1 MSNWHNQIWAEVFD
15 PTLTSLGVVDLV
27 SASITKSLD
36 IVGTISIVAATTD
49 PMANELLQIWRTI
62 KIYWRNPNRGVT
74 FVGGGV
80 LLSSNV
86 NASGSQV
93 TWSGQDI
100 SNELRRITTWRGLE
114 YNDQSVEDVIDDLI
128 GMVPGWEALIDGGL
142 GNTSRRYDGQSVL
155 RAILAVVEGIGVHT
169 RLLETETTKFIEV
182 GQFGDDSGLR
192 MARIEVP
199 AKELSQNP
207 DLIIINA
214 LSVIEDGFEIK
225 NVVEPVWGSG
235 AAVLTLRRST
245 RTSPYPILERPGPD
259 GRTIY
264 YLENTASVAQYG
276 EVQGVITMFDAPY
289 IAPDGG
295 VSVVNAANVVY
306 DWGAS
311 ELDRLSM
318 PKKVYQA
325 SGLKLDRE
333 LKPGEKL
340 RLFYKGLT
348 YRNGV
353 AVNWLDVDDDF
364 WVLSVSQNYSNRGQ
378 SISVQ
383 ISNIDQAPADAA
395 SMIADSMI
403 VQETASIAQRTTS
416 AVNVTSDDLTVN
428 PGSPGVLT
436 FEISTLT
443 AAIGNSNL
451 LMTRPDPSRPDTI
464 SVAIDAIDRT
474 SELGGPWFVGALDND
489 PVKVAI
495 EEILDVGDIRGEHT
509 ITVSAALRSGT
520 IETVVEITE
529 IGVTS

>member
-15 PTLTSLGVVDLV
+15 ATLTSLGVVDLA
-27 SASITKSLD
+27 SASITRPLD
-36 IVGTISIVAATTD
+36 IVGTINIVVATTD
-49 PMANELLQIWRTI
+49 PTANELLQIWRTI

-100 SNELRRITTWRGLE
+100 SSELRRVTTWRGLE

-128 GMVPGWEALIDGGL
+128 GMVPGWSALIDSGL

-155 RAILAVVEGIGVHT
+155 GAILAVVEGKGVHT

-182 GQFGDDSGLR
+182 SQFGNDSGLR
-192 MARIEVP
+192 MARIDVP
-199 AKELSQNP
+199 AKALSQNP
-207 DLIIINA
+207 ELIIINS

-245 RTSPYPILERPGPD
+245 RTSPYPILERAGPD
-259 GRTIY
+259 GRTIF
-264 YLENTASVAQYG
+264 YLENTASIAQYG
-276 EVQGVITMFDAPY
+276 EVQGVISMTDAPY

-295 VSVVNAANVVY
+295 VSAINAANVIY
-306 DWGAS
+306 DWAVS
-311 ELDRLSM
+311 DLDRLSM

-325 SGLKLDRE
+325 SGIKLDRE

-340 RLFYKGLT
+340 RLFYKGIT

-364 WVLSVSQNYSNRGQ
+364 WVLSITENYSGRGQ
-378 SISVQ
+378 SMSVQ
-383 ISNIDQAPADAA
+383 ISNVDQAPANAV

-403 VQETASIAQRTTS
+403 AQESAAIAQRTTS
-416 AVNVTSDDLTVN
+416 GTNITSDDLSVN

-436 FEISTLT
+436 FDVSTLT

-451 LMTRPDPSRPDTI
+451 LMSRPNVSRPDTI
-464 SVAIDAIDRT
+464 SVAIDGIDRT

-509 ITVSAALRSGT
+509 ITVSAALRNGT
-520 IETVVEITE
+520 IETAVEITE